1 MTSENKGHLS
11 RLDRLSNSNPLYFI
25 TTSTF
30 KRHRFL
36 TNNDVSRILVD
47 EWSKCLDLH
56 GWAIGSYVIMP
67 DHVHFFCKSA
77 TDKQNLS
84 QMMQAWKQWTSKRIK
99 KVLYR
104 SLPVWN
110 SEFFDH
116 VLRSEESYSEKWHY
130 VFSNPVRAAY
140 RWEHP
145 FRRRWA
151 LRHPARFDWSGR
163 HRLFTELPRWK
174 DPPLSPARD

>member
-1 MTSENKGHLS
+1 MSGVGDPGRPRSPIAVTAKTMLGGKMTSENKGHLS
-11 RLDRLSNSNPLYFI
+11 RLGRLYNSNPLYFI

-36 TNNDVSRILVD
+36 TNNDVSRILAD

-84 QMMQAWKQWTSKRIK
+84 QVMQAWKQWTSKRIK
-99 KVLYR
+99 KALYR

-130 VFSNPVRAAY
+130 VFSNPVRAGLVDKP
-140 RWEHP
+140 E
-145 FRRRWA
+145 
-151 LRHPARFDWSGR
+151 
-163 HRLFTELPRWK
+163 EWK
-174 DPPLSPARD
+174 CWGFIHFK